1 MGNTCL
7 KSYIDNTTID
17 LNVCGY
23 DLVCKDDN
31 KDKHNVDLVIKIAPS
46 ESESS
51 EDSTTED

>member
-1 MGNTCL
+1 MGNSCL
-7 KSYIDNTTID
+7 GQYIDNTTID

-31 KDKHNVDLVIKIAPS
+31 KNPHDVDLVIRIAP
-46 ESESS
+46 SESS